1 MIVCKWNVS
10 GRVNSFSQAQS
21 SLYVAVTVIVKKD
34 LSSNHALV
42 PTAETRTEYKPGGI
56 DVFIVMRLFAE
67 IPKKPAAPLVKI
79 KFADRPTLL
88 ASSKVSFPTTA
99 PAAAF
104 VETV

>member
-1 MIVCKWNVS
+1 
-10 GRVNSFSQAQS
+10 
-21 SLYVAVTVIVKKD
+21 
-34 LSSNHALV
+34 
-42 PTAETRTEYKPGGI
+42 
-56 DVFIVMRLFAE
+56 MRLFAE